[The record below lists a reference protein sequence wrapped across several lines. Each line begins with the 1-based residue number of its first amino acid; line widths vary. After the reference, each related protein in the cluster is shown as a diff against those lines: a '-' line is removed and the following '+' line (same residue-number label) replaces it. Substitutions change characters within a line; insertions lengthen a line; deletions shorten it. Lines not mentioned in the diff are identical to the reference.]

1 MKRKLPKVQRG
12 PQAFPTRINEA
23 VNNLISTC
31 GFDRSESS
39 TEIFYYMLYG
49 VLKSLR
55 GTIEKSHKEG
65 LCIDM
70 AAAIS
75 WELSERIREEI
86 APNN

>member
-1 MKRKLPKVQRG
+1 MKHQLPKVQ
-12 PQAFPTRINEA
+12 QVFPVLINEA
-23 VNNLISTC
+23 VNNLIRTC

-39 TEIFYYMLYG
+39 TEIFYYMLSD
-49 VLKSLR
+49 VVRSLK
-55 GTIEKSHKEG
+55 GTIEKSHKQG

-75 WELSERIREEI
+75 WELSERIRDDI